1 MTARRF
7 ATPAP
12 IAVVATTSGAPAR
25 FRWRGR
31 WWRVAAILATWEI
44 ETDWWLGSPAAV
56 ARRYHRLR
64 TTDGLLCVAYRDQH
78 TGHWF
83 LEQIT
88 D

>member
-12 IAVVATTSGAPAR
+12 ITVVAAPSGAPVR

-31 WWRVAAILATWEI
+31 WWRVATVLATWEV
-44 ETDWWLGSPAAV
+44 EVEWWRGEPEAV

-64 TTDGLLCVAYRDQH
+64 TTDDLLCVTYRDRAS
-78 TGHWF
+78 GRWF